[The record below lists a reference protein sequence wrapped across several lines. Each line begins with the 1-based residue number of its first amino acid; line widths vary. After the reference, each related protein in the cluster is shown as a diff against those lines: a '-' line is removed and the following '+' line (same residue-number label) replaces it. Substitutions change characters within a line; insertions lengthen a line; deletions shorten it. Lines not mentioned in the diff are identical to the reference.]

1 MQVLRWARDL
11 QGPTAPKGA
20 ARPLLQAIILRAN
33 QQKRYSCFPSYETLA
48 ADCNMDAKTLK
59 RAAKVLEDAG
69 LIRRHVRRNR
79 SNLFV
84 VNVDLIQ
91 QEHVKHKAKR
101 DAERQAREREAG
113 FAEFEGCDQQ
123 VISSRGGN
131 ENNIN
136 AAEYT
141 GESAF
146 SMEDVSN
153 ASPYIKKSTDG
164 TAKDWRAA
172 WVNR

>member
-1 MQVLRWARDL
+1 MPFRKTELPSTMQVLRWARDL

-20 ARPLLQAIILRAN
+20 ARLLLQAIILRAN
-33 QQKRYSCFPSYETLA
+33 QNSKYSCFPSYQTLA

-84 VNVDLIQ
+84 VNVGLIQ
-91 QEHVKHKAKR
+91 QEHIKR
-101 DAERQAREREAG
+101 EVERKAEREAREREAG
-113 FAEFEGCDQQ
+113 FAEFGGFEQQ
-123 VISSRGGN
+123 VISSDGGN
-131 ENNIN
+131 ENGNN
-136 AAEYT
+136 VPTEYS

-146 SMEDVSN
+146 TIEESL
-153 ASPYIKKSTDG
+153 
-164 TAKDWRAA
+164 
-172 WVNR
+172 